1 VERYQIQKTQ
11 VDSIIDYAVNNVC
24 RSQQLLR
31 YFNEANAPICGV
43 CDVCLEAKK
52 SAKNTNTAKVISKL
66 ILDIMIDKSLTL
78 NELVNLV
85 STGSE
90 SEKLNV
96 IRMLLDAGTI
106 KVNGEYYHL

>member
-1 VERYQIQKTQ
+1 
-11 VDSIIDYAVNNVC
+11 
-24 RSQQLLR
+24 
-31 YFNEANAPICGV
+31 
-43 CDVCLEAKK
+43 
-52 SAKNTNTAKVISKL
+52 
-66 ILDIMIDKSLTL
+66 MIDKSLTL